1 MTKSLQIRRGILD
14 EIMEWAEK
22 LTPAELDEKLLARFH
37 SNLLL
42 LERLFAEG
50 IEPVYRIVESDSINL
65 EIANE
70 IEALFAA
77 LERDGLLPAQTPGKS
92 SFSLTTE
99 AAITRTQ
106 ASEEIL
112 APEEWAETNYKKL
125 LRGLCRTYETL
136 YENLIAER
144 LRPIAGFITQGKS
157 PNRKA
162 LILKCIA
169 DYRSGEFKHLV
180 GPFIPI
186 IRNSIAHK
194 DSIID
199 NKLPRVT
206 FRDGKKATLT
216 LSVDEFRSLCAHLLR
231 WSVAFDY
238 VLFKREE
245 PMLRSLMHKMRKLQA
260 FLEKSGVRLA
270 RGSPG
275 RSLAELADSIPDVE

>member
-1 MTKSLQIRRGILD
+1 MTEQSRVQRGILD
-14 EIMEWAEK
+14 EIMEWADE

-42 LERLFAEG
+42 LERLFVEG

-186 IRNSIAHK
+186 IRN
-194 DSIID
+194 
-199 NKLPRVT
+199 
-206 FRDGKKATLT
+206 
-216 LSVDEFRSLCAHLLR
+216 
-231 WSVAFDY
+231 
-238 VLFKREE
+238 
-245 PMLRSLMHKMRKLQA
+245 
-260 FLEKSGVRLA
+260 
-270 RGSPG
+270 
-275 RSLAELADSIPDVE
+275 